1 VITVLVAASTR
12 SARARLEGL
21 VGAARG
27 LRLVSG
33 APGVPLAQQVEDTRP
48 DVLLVELER
57 GSLDTFLREHRGIP
71 RGPAIVLLTDDAR
84 SRRGGSW
91 RSGVRAVLPRTA
103 RPAEIIGAIEAVAA
117 GLLVLHPDDVEAV
130 GSRSASAVPPQL
142 AVGGQPVTPRELEIL
157 GMLADGL
164 GNRTIAGRL
173 GISEHTVKF
182 HIASI
187 FAKLGVATRA
197 EAVTAGIR
205 RGLIPI

>member
-1 VITVLVAASTR
+1 MITVLVAASTR

-21 VGAARG
+21 VAAARA

-57 GSLDTFLREHRGIP
+57 GSLDTLLRDHRGIP
-71 RGPAIVLLTDDAR
+71 RGPGIVLLTDDAR
-84 SRRGGSW
+84 GRLGDAF
-91 RSGVRAVLPRTA
+91 RSGVRAVLPRAA
-103 RPAEIIGAIEAVAA
+103 RPAEVIGAIEAVAA
-117 GLLVLHPDDVEAV
+117 GLLVLYPDDVEAL
-130 GSRSASAVPPQL
+130 GSRSAPAGHPRP
-142 AVGGQPVTPRELEIL
+142 APGGHPVTPRELEIL

-182 HIASI
+182 HIAAI
-187 FAKLGVATRA
+187 FTKLGVATRA